1 MSAGLTY
8 RLGRVFGRD
17 GQAMIL
23 PVDHGIMLGRVR
35 GLEDPRVVLADAL
48 TAGVDGLLMA
58 PGLVR
63 ATAES
68 FAERGAPARLLT
80 LRQGSTVLVPYRAG
94 ATVLEGHLRA
104 VRCRPAAP

>member
-23 PVDHGIMLGRVR
+23 PVDHGDMLGRVR
-35 GLEDPRVVLADAL
+35 GLEDPRVVLADAV

-80 LRQGSTVLVPYRAG
+80 LDTVLGVSAAAMVKR
-94 ATVLEGHLRA
+94 LR
-104 VRCRPAAP
+104 P